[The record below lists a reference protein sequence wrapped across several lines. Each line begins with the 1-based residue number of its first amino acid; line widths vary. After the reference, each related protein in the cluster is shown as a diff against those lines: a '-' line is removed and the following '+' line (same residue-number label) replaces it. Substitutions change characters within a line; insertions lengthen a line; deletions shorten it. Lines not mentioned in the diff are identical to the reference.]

1 MGNFALRF
9 LMCNLFIS
17 IIIGLLLAAKR
28 IFRKKLTSRMQ
39 YNLWFP
45 LLGLLAIPFLPVR
58 PLPFFSWSAVF
69 QTMAGAHIGA
79 LPDGNTAP
87 VGAGALD
94 WMNDFG
100 VAVSQKTSSRIGSL
114 LFVLWA
120 AGMAGMVLLTAR
132 SALRFR
138 ALKKSSLPLQDPGVR
153 RIYQGCLREM
163 NIRRKIPVYSTAY
176 LKSPVISGMFRPC
189 IYMPI
194 HLISDHNAKD
204 LRYML
209 LHELSHYRHRDA
221 VMNHLMNIAN
231 VLYWFNPAVWLACR
245 EMKTDREIACD
256 TSVLRMLGADD
267 HESYGHTLIDLAEKI
282 SHSPFPFAT
291 GMSGSM
297 AQMQRRIINIAT
309 YQKES
314 FQKSVSSFLAYILIA
329 AFLAGFI
336 PVLSIHAADRGRYAF
351 QEQGRNITYLDL
363 DDSFGE
369 NEGSFVLYD
378 AENDSWQIYNKE
390 CAVTRI
396 APVSTYKIYSAL
408 FGLEAGIISPE
419 QSLLEWDR
427 QHYAYEAWNSDQ
439 TLQSAMQDSVTW
451 YFQAIDRQAGF
462 PAIRDYIAEIEYG
475 NQTVRGD
482 ISSYWADSTLGIS
495 PIEQVEMLQRFYYNQ
510 FGFSPENI
518 SAVKDSIYLYSEG
531 NSRIYGKTGT
541 GEINGTNT
549 LGWFVGYIE
558 QEGHTCFFA
567 TSIRNDNLATG
578 SIAAELTRS
587 ILKQLHYSQT

>member
-17 IIIGLLLAAKR
+17 IIIGLLLAVKR

-132 SALRFR
+132 SSLRFR

-231 VLYWFNPAVWLACR
+231 VLYWFNPVVWLACR

-351 QEQGRNITYLDL
+351 QE
-363 DDSFGE
+363 
-369 NEGSFVLYD
+369 
-378 AENDSWQIYNKE
+378 
-390 CAVTRI
+390 
-396 APVSTYKIYSAL
+396 
-408 FGLEAGIISPE
+408 
-419 QSLLEWDR
+419 
-427 QHYAYEAWNSDQ
+427 
-439 TLQSAMQDSVTW
+439 
-451 YFQAIDRQAGF
+451 
-462 PAIRDYIAEIEYG
+462 
-475 NQTVRGD
+475 
-482 ISSYWADSTLGIS
+482 
-495 PIEQVEMLQRFYYNQ
+495 
-510 FGFSPENI
+510 
-518 SAVKDSIYLYSEG
+518 
-531 NSRIYGKTGT
+531 
-541 GEINGTNT
+541 
-549 LGWFVGYIE
+549 
-558 QEGHTCFFA
+558 
-567 TSIRNDNLATG
+567 
-578 SIAAELTRS
+578 
-587 ILKQLHYSQT
+587 